1 MTSSRSAEI
10 DLYRDAAT
18 PLGGRRN
25 ILTSVL
31 AGVLV
36 LFGAVLV
43 FGGIWLALIGGSLYY
58 ALTGGAIVV
67 SGVLIFRR
75 NRLGAWL
82 FAAIFALTIPWALWE
97 TGPDPWALVPRLV
110 AHAVLLALVALVTP
124 FLIRRTSWP
133 LALGGAAG
141 AIAVL
146 AVVLFGAAISAPDTV
161 HGSYSDKSL
170 AGLEQAT
177 GSDWPAWGGTHAG
190 RRFSRLD
197 QITPDNVGGLQRAW
211 VAHTGDLPAGA
222 GKGKYAP
229 ETTPLKIGNHLYLCS
244 AINILIAFDARTGQE
259 LWRFDPKVSTRWIPY
274 SATCRGVA
282 AYRKAAPAAVESLPN
297 AGSKGIQTVP
307 AQDVTAVA
315 ASGTACSLRIIE
327 GTLDGRLTRWTRH
340 RGGPVPILAST
351 VKSTSNREWGRSTR
365 GWCRSRRHR
374 SSCGALSSSASRF
387 WMDKRAVPHPGWSR
401 RSMR

>member
-1 MTSSRSAEI
+1 
-10 DLYRDAAT
+10 
-18 PLGGRRN
+18 
-25 ILTSVL
+25 
-31 AGVLV
+31 
-36 LFGAVLV
+36 
-43 FGGIWLALIGGSLYY
+43 
-58 ALTGGAIVV
+58 
-67 SGVLIFRR
+67 
-75 NRLGAWL
+75 
-82 FAAIFALTIPWALWE
+82 
-97 TGPDPWALVPRLV
+97 
-110 AHAVLLALVALVTP
+110 
-124 FLIRRTSWP
+124 
-133 LALGGAAG
+133 
-141 AIAVL
+141 
-146 AVVLFGAAISAPDTV
+146 VLFGAAISAPDTV

-244 AINILIAFDARTGQE
+244 AMNILIAFDARTGQE

-315 ASGTACSLRIIE
+315 ASGTACSLGIIE